1 MKAPEE
7 KKLNGLE
14 RIALEF
20 GRQSKLAGRTIEQ
33 DDELDNAEL
42 ALAATVYA
50 TPPDR
55 RMFDTF
61 GIPQD
66 WPWSLDQWSPSPNDR
81 IEELAKAGALIAA
94 EIDRISRARGEA

>member
-7 KKLNGLE
+7 KIVNGLE

-20 GRQSKLAGRTIEQ
+20 GRQKNLADRNIEQ
-33 DDELDNAEL
+33 DDDMDNGEL
-42 ALAATVYA
+42 AMAAMVYA

-55 RMFDTF
+55 RLFDTF

-66 WPWSLDQWSPSPNDR
+66 WPWSLDQWAPSPNDR
-81 IEELAKAGALIAA
+81 IEELSKAGALIAA
-94 EIDRISRARGEA
+94 EIDRILRARGEA

>member
-1 MKAPEE
+1 
-7 KKLNGLE
+7 LNGLE

-33 DDELDNAEL
+33 DDELDNGEL

-50 TPPDR
+50 TPADR

-66 WPWSLDQWSPSPNDR
+66 WPWSLDQWSPSPTDR

-94 EIDRISRARGEA
+94 EIDRILRARGEA